1 MSAGMEDVDDKTKV
15 VYIDDNIEAAG
26 LFEDAFTNFTAIDL
40 REPEWAKHL
49 EKAFEGA
56 ELIITDWNLDGMN
69 REPFLPEDGKALN
82 EVLRA
87 KSRRNPENPLY
98 TIFSGRLSDV
108 PDLEHHLNRPHILAQ
123 DLDADWVGSKDKG
136 LEFRHQLLLLCRARR
151 QLRENPAPP
160 EQTADYWRLL
170 FGIGTD
176 LEWSEEAISDVDR
189 FQPPVQHLYGD
200 GRDERIFLRWMTRLV
215 SPYPTFLLDSYEV
228 AIRLRLDPREASRL
242 LSDEASGLSRALV
255 PVQYKGILAGFT
267 GERWWRA
274 GISDWIWRATDGNAY
289 DPERV
294 REKVMPMTDGRVAF
308 LEERDPVLLRDE
320 RGRLMEDD
328 LVADASQAVRIQPDE
343 WPASAPWP
351 WARIVTILR
360 DPIMRAIVL
369 PDDQHVLMEKS

>member
-1 MSAGMEDVDDKTKV
+1 
-15 VYIDDNIEAAG
+15 
-26 LFEDAFTNFTAIDL
+26 
-40 REPEWAKHL
+40 
-49 EKAFEGA
+49 
-56 ELIITDWNLDGMN
+56 
-69 REPFLPEDGKALN
+69 
-82 EVLRA
+82 
-87 KSRRNPENPLY
+87 
-98 TIFSGRLSDV
+98 
-108 PDLEHHLNRPHILAQ
+108 
-123 DLDADWVGSKDKG
+123 
-136 LEFRHQLLLLCRARR
+136 
-151 QLRENPAPP
+151 
-160 EQTADYWRLL
+160 
-170 FGIGTD
+170 
-176 LEWSEEAISDVDR
+176 
-189 FQPPVQHLYGD
+189 
-200 GRDERIFLRWMTRLV
+200 MTRLV